1 MRVSALLPLAATI
14 LPILAQTSISENST
28 TVQSPDFNLVI
39 QSHNKTLDGKLL
51 GACHDGAAHEGV
63 CIVDNS
69 FPFDSTYVNFQWNT
83 TVYSCTETNSSGTFN
98 VSCNFSGEPEDPTLT
113 TGIVT
118 WWMHFS
124 SIGGGTSSSR
134 ISQALVLDTVYS
146 SNVALAQIAF
156 ADEYEAPLYVAFDK
170 DDLMNI
176 QQYTDDT
183 LEPAYEYLNA
193 RRPLYRWNIC
203 QTYYTGYHYTALTW
217 VLGERSAQNPT
228 CAKVNV
234 KRVFV

>member
-1 MRVSALLPLAATI
+1 MRFSIFLPLAAVV
-14 LPILAQTSISENST
+14 LPILAQSSISENST
-28 TVQSPDFNLVI
+28 TIQSPDFNLVI
-39 QSHNKTLDGKLL
+39 QSRNKTLDGKLL

-69 FPFDSTYVNFQWNT
+69 FPFDSSYVNFQWNT
-83 TVYSCTETNSSGTFN
+83 TIYSCTETNSSGTFN

-118 WWMHFS
+118 WWLYFNTGS
-124 SIGGGTSSSR
+124 PSAGR
-134 ISQALVLDTVYS
+134 VSQGLVLDTVYS
-146 SNVALAQIAF
+146 SNVALAQINF
-156 ADEYEAPLYVAFDK
+156 VNEYQFPVYVAFDK
-170 DDLMNI
+170 NDLMNI

-193 RRPLYRWNIC
+193 TRPLYRWNIC
-203 QTYYTGYHYTALTW
+203 QTYYSGYHYTALTW
-217 VLGERSAQNPT
+217 VLGSHSAQNPT
-228 CAKVNV
+228 CEKVNV